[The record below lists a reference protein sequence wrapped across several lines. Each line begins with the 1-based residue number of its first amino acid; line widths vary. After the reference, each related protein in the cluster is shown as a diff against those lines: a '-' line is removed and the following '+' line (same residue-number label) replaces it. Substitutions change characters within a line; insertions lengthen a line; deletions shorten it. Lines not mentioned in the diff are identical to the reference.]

1 MYKVARLVFISGLN
15 QDVKFGPHF
24 LMPSG
29 NQSDTNVKL
38 YEPVGSTSIKDVVW
52 NWMPLGAALPV
63 RPTSASGPPGVC

>member
-1 MYKVARLVFISGLN
+1 
-15 QDVKFGPHF
+15 
-24 LMPSG
+24 MPSG